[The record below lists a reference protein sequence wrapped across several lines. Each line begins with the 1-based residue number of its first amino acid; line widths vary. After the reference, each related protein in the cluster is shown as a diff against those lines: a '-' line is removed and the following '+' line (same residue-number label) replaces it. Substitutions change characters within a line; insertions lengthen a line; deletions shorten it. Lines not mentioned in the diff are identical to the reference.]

1 MVGFL
6 IIFMLIDLAQAL
18 YIRHLKKE
26 ISARDNI
33 STDGKPVVKK
43 ENKLFKLLKE
53 IFWI

>member
-26 ISARDNI
+26 ISARDNMI
-33 STDGKPVVKK
+33 DEKPVVKK